1 MTAIL
6 RRRGSVIAAFLLVLA
21 LAAVLVST
29 SLSGARAQETTFTVW
44 IIQDQVTASN
54 GNATI
59 DFALEPGEAIVTA
72 SCAGSSPRSGANIPA
87 QVVTQIVNGRAVVRI
102 LGNTGSPLNAT
113 VTVNCDIGVEGPA
126 APTTLKRP
134 NAHAVK
140 G

>member
-6 RRRGSVIAAFLLVLA
+6 KRRGSVIAAFLLVLG
-21 LAAVLVST
+21 LAAVLLSA
-29 SLSGARAQETTFTVW
+29 SLSGARAQEPTFTVW
-44 IIQDQVTASN
+44 VIQDQVTASN

-59 DFALEPGEAIVTA
+59 DFALEPGEEIVTA
-72 SCAGSSPRSGANIPA
+72 SCAGSSPRSGPNIPA

-102 LGNTGSPLNAT
+102 LGNAGRPLNAT
-113 VTVNCDIGVEGPA
+113 VTVNCDIGVEGTA

>member
-6 RRRGSVIAAFLLVLA
+6 RRRGSVVAAFLLVLG
-21 LAAVLVST
+21 LAAVLLSA

-44 IIQDQVTASN
+44 IIQDQVTATN
-54 GNATI
+54 GHATI
-59 DFALEPGEAIVTA
+59 DFALEPGEVIVTA
-72 SCAGSSPRSGANIPA
+72 SCAGSSPRGGANIPA

-102 LGNTGSPLNAT
+102 LHNTGSPMNAT